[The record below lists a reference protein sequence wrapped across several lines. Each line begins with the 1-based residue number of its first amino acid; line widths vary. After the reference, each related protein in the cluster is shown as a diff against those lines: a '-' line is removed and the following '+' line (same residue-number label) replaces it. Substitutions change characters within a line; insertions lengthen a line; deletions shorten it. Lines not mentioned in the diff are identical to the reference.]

1 VADDGYGVSYMVP
14 DENYFFFHI
23 SSKKSSVKTDSE
35 RFINHVLKSLEDMK
49 AMFVEVQEKEKQANK
64 KED

>member
-1 VADDGYGVSYMVP
+1 MSYMVP

-35 RFINHVLKSLEDMK
+35 RFINHVFDSLDEMK
-49 AMFVEVQEKEKQANK
+49 AMFVEVMEKERQANK
-64 KED
+64 KDE